1 MIKTAA
7 FFWLYLSFLTQFL
20 LGPLNVRAAG
30 DSSGVELIV
39 LGTLQDAG
47 SPHIGCTRPCCELLS
62 SENTDELRV
71 VSLGIVDHKSRE
83 SFMIEATPD
92 MAQQMRHL
100 QKISGRRVPK
110 AIAVTHA
117 HIGHYT
123 GLMYLGKEALN
134 SSEVPVY
141 CMPRM
146 RKFLKNNGPWSQLVQ
161 DNNIQLTPLN
171 NGKRMAL
178 NKRIHLTPW
187 LVPHRDEYSETV
199 GFKLEGPNKS
209 VLFIPDI
216 DKWNEWDMDIANVLA
231 DCDIAFIDGT
241 FFSAEEIPHRNLNE
255 IPHPTIKE
263 TMGLMQ
269 SLPAAEREK
278 IHFIHF
284 NHTNPLIIKSSVEQ
298 KIVGQLGY
306 KMAYFNQRFG
316 I

>member
-1 MIKTAA
+1 MNKIALP
-7 FFWLYLSFLTQFL
+7 FWLYFTFLMMLMLGSFSA
-20 LGPLNVRAAG
+20 RASV

-47 SPHIGCTRPCCELLS
+47 APHIGCTRSCCENLS
-62 SENTDELRV
+62 TENTDELRV
-71 VSLGIVDHKSRE
+71 VSLGIVDHNTGE

-100 QKISGRRVPK
+100 QNISGSRVPK

-134 SSEVPVY
+134 SSKIPVY

-146 RKFLKNNGPWSQLVQ
+146 MDFLNNNGPWSQLAQ
-161 DNNIQLTPLN
+161 DNNIQLMPLN
-171 NGKRMAL
+171 NGERLAL
-178 NKRIHLTPW
+178 SGRIHLTPW

-199 GFKLEGPNKS
+199 GFRLEGPNKS

-216 DKWNEWDMDIANVLA
+216 DKWNEWDMDIADVLA

-241 FFSAEEIPHRNLNE
+241 FFSADEIPHRNLEE

-269 SLPAAEREK
+269 SLPAAERGK

-284 NHTNPLIIKSSVEQ
+284 NHTNPLVNKSSDEQ

-306 KMAYFNQRFG
+306 KVAHYNQRFG